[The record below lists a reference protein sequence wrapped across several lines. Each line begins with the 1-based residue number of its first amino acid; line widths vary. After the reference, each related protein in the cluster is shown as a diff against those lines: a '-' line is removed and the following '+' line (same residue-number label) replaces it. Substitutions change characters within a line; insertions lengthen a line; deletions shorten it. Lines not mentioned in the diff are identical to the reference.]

1 MTDLAAKLSE
11 IAERA
16 FNMSITPDE
25 KNAFYDI
32 RVLRHGIA
40 IEAKWDRAM
49 NYRHVTGWAELDANH
64 NVLDYAFELVK
75 NIVEHHK
82 P

>member
-1 MTDLAAKLSE
+1 MSELISKLSE
-11 IAERA
+11 IATRA

-40 IEAKWDRAM
+40 IEAKWGKAR
-49 NYRHVTGWAELDANH
+49 NYRHMTGWADLDANP

-75 NIVEHHK
+75 NVVEHDK
-82 P
+82 